1 MPGTEEE
8 SEGARFAINE
18 KVLCK
23 YGQYLYEAKVLKV
36 KANADGSRTYF
47 IHYTQ
52 WSKRHEEWITE
63 ANLQKHNVSSP
74 EEVQALRRGKGIEA
88 RTTVAAPPAE
98 SEPIEELRGIKL
110 KYSTKDIPV
119 PGQIEYLKKLTNAVE
134 KFIRRIGWAVHFVK
148 NPDDT
153 KDKRENYG
161 FKSGSA
167 PPREALEDIKGFYED
182 LCEMVANIKFKDRV
196 KNQFQDGL
204 KKWLRSVN
212 TEKKVLIAADKTDN
226 YYYLPPKNLSKIVRN
241 NVTKDYKIVNEEQV
255 DKVNLDTLKL
265 ARRLDGNTDLDP
277 DKDKRSGLAK
287 TMEKYSRQEAFVT
300 IKDHSKKFRTEPVN
314 NKPVRLI
321 NPSKTDMG
329 KVSRIRLQVINNIIR
344 ERTGLNQ
351 WQSTQQALRWFNGLS
366 NKQKIQFFTFDV
378 DAFYPSITLR
388 LLKKAIEWARQFC
401 PISDLDEEIFM
412 HCRRTFLFHDGKAW
426 VKKENSDFDVPIG
439 SFDGAEICEITGLY
453 ILDKLISSDI
463 GLTKENTGL
472 YRDDGLVATPMTP
485 RQAENMF
492 KKIHAVFKSEDLT
505 VKIEGLAKSIEYLDV
520 KMHLD
525 TGEYEPFRKEDTL
538 PKYVNK
544 DSNHP
549 PAIIRNLPAMIEK
562 RVSGL
567 SSSQTMFDR
576 HASFYN
582 RALRESG
589 YRYEIKYTAQPN
601 QNPPKKHRERYP
613 NKYWFNPPFNMAVV
627 TRVGEHFLKLIDKH
641 FPKGSEFHKYFNRRT
656 IKVSY
661 CCCKNVASHIA
672 QRNHKVMKSQ
682 EEGEEVL
689 CRCKEKD
696 RTAFGRLTEAEMDK
710 KKNECPLPGECQMK
724 EVVYQAIVTSGT
736 EKWNYFG
743 ETSQTFRKR
752 WSGHKGNIRNEWQDG
767 TALSAKVWQLKKA
780 GRSYVIE
787 NRIVKK
793 AHPHKTGDS
802 VCDLC
807 LTEKT
812 CIILGHNAPS
822 ELFVLPQG
830 CGLLNVRDELLGHCP
845 HKLKHKLI
853 GRKAPEK
860 RSS

>member
-1 MPGTEEE
+1 MPNAEEE
-8 SEGARFAINE
+8 SEGAPFAINE

-23 YGQYLYEAKVLKV
+23 YGQRLYEAKVLKV
-36 KANADGSRTYF
+36 KSNADGSRTYF
-47 IHYTQ
+47 IHYTH

-88 RTTVAAPPAE
+88 RTTVAAPPTE
-98 SEPIEELRGIKL
+98 NEPLELRGIKL
-110 KYSTKDIPV
+110 KYSKKDIPV
-119 PGQIEYLKKLTNAVE
+119 PGQIEYLKKLTNAIE
-134 KFIRRIGWAVHFVK
+134 KFIRRIGWAVHFV
-148 NPDDT
+148 NEPDDAE
-153 KDKRENYG
+153 DKRENYG

-167 PPREALEDIKGFYED
+167 PPRVALEEIKGLYED
-182 LCEMVANIKFKDRV
+182 LCEMVGNIKFKDRV
-196 KNQFQDGL
+196 NNQFQNGL

-226 YYYLPPKNLSKIVRN
+226 YYYLPPNNLSKIVRN
-241 NVTKDYKIVNEEQV
+241 NVTKDYKVVKEEQV

-265 ARRLDGNTDLDP
+265 ARRLDGNKDFDP
-277 DKDKRSGLAK
+277 NKDRKSGLARN
-287 TMEKYSRQEAFVT
+287 MEKYSRQEAFVT
-300 IKDHSKKFRTEPVN
+300 IKDHSKKFRTEPAN

-329 KVSRIRLQVINNIIR
+329 KVSRRKLQVINKIIR
-344 ERTGLNQ
+344 EQTGLNQ

-366 NKQKIQFFTFDV
+366 NKHKLKFFTFDV
-378 DAFYPSITLR
+378 DTFYPSITLQ
-388 LLKKAIEWARQFC
+388 LLKRAITWARQFC

-453 ILDKLISSDI
+453 ILNKLISSNI
-463 GLTKENTGL
+463 GMTKENTGL
-472 YRDDGLVATPMTP
+472 YRDDGLVATSMTP
-485 RQAENMF
+485 QQAEKMF

-525 TGEYEPFRKEDTL
+525 TGEYEPFRKEETL
-538 PKYVNK
+538 PKYVNR

-549 PAIIRNLPAMIEK
+549 PAIIRNLPEMIEK

-567 SSSQTMFDR
+567 SSSQAMFDR

-589 YRYEIKYTAQPN
+589 YKYEIKYNAQTN
-601 QNPPKKHRERYP
+601 QNPPKRHRERYP

-641 FPKGSEFHKYFNRRT
+641 FPKGSKFHKYFNRRT
-656 IKVSY
+656 VKVSY

-672 QRNHKVMKSQ
+672 QRNHKVMRSQ
-682 EEGEEVL
+682 EEEEEVL
-689 CRCKEKD
+689 CKCKEKD

-710 KKNECPLPGECQMK
+710 KKNECPLPGECQKK

-736 EKWNYFG
+736 EQWNYFG
-743 ETSQTFRKR
+743 ETSQAFRRR
-752 WSGHKGNIRNEWQDG
+752 WSGHKGNIRKEGDKG
-767 TALSAKVWQLKKA
+767 TALSAKVWELKKA
-780 GRSYVIE
+780 GRNYVIE
-787 NRIVKK
+787 NKIVRK

-812 CIILGHNAPS
+812 CIVLGHRAPS
-822 ELFVLPQG
+822 DLFVLPQG

-853 GRKAPEK
+853 GRKAPKK

>member
-1 MPGTEEE
+1 M
-8 SEGARFAINE
+8 
-18 KVLCK
+18 
-23 YGQYLYEAKVLKV
+23 
-36 KANADGSRTYF
+36 
-47 IHYTQ
+47 
-52 WSKRHEEWITE
+52 
-63 ANLQKHNVSSP
+63 
-74 EEVQALRRGKGIEA
+74 
-88 RTTVAAPPAE
+88 
-98 SEPIEELRGIKL
+98 
-110 KYSTKDIPV
+110 
-119 PGQIEYLKKLTNAVE
+119 
-134 KFIRRIGWAVHFVK
+134 
-148 NPDDT
+148 
-153 KDKRENYG
+153 
-161 FKSGSA
+161 
-167 PPREALEDIKGFYED
+167 
-182 LCEMVANIKFKDRV
+182 
-196 KNQFQDGL
+196 
-204 KKWLRSVN
+204 
-212 TEKKVLIAADKTDN
+212 
-226 YYYLPPKNLSKIVRN
+226 
-241 NVTKDYKIVNEEQV
+241 
-255 DKVNLDTLKL
+255 
-265 ARRLDGNTDLDP
+265 
-277 DKDKRSGLAK
+277 
-287 TMEKYSRQEAFVT
+287 
-300 IKDHSKKFRTEPVN
+300 
-314 NKPVRLI
+314 
-321 NPSKTDMG
+321 
-329 KVSRIRLQVINNIIR
+329 
-344 ERTGLNQ
+344 
-351 WQSTQQALRWFNGLS
+351 
-366 NKQKIQFFTFDV
+366 
-378 DAFYPSITLR
+378 R

-426 VKKENSDFDVPIG
+426 VKKENSDFDVPMG

-453 ILDKLISSDI
+453 ILDKLISSNI

-505 VKIEGLAKSIEYLDV
+505 VKIEGLAKSVEYLDV
-520 KMHLD
+520 KMHLN

-567 SSSQTMFDR
+567 SSSQAMFDR
-576 HASFYN
+576 HAPFYN
-582 RALRESG
+582 RALKESG

-672 QRNHKVMKSQ
+672 QRNNKVMKSQ

-710 KKNECPLPGECQMK
+710 SKNECPLPGECQAK

-752 WSGHKGNIRNEWQDG
+752 WSGHKGNIRKESQDG

-780 GRSYVIE
+780 GRNYVIE

-822 ELFVLPQG
+822 DLFVLPQG

>member
-8 SEGARFAINE
+8 SEGASFAINE

-36 KANADGSRTYF
+36 KSNADGSRTYF
-47 IHYTQ
+47 IHYTR
-52 WSKRHEEWITE
+52 WHKRHDEWTAE
-63 ANLQKHNVSSP
+63 GNLQKHNVSAP
-74 EEVQALRRGKGIEA
+74 EEVQTLRRGKGIEA
-88 RTTVAAPPAE
+88 RTTVVAPPAE
-98 SEPIEELRGIKL
+98 NEPFEELRGIKL

-148 NPDDT
+148 NPDDA

-167 PPREALEDIKGFYED
+167 PFREDLEYIKDLYED

-226 YYYLPPKNLSKIVRN
+226 YYYLPPRNLSRIVRN
-241 NVTKDYKIVNEEQV
+241 NVTKDYKVVNEEQV

-277 DKDKRSGLAK
+277 NKDKRSGLAK
-287 TMEKYSRQEAFVT
+287 NMEKYSRQEAFIT

-351 WQSTQQALRWFNGLS
+351 WQSTQQALRWFKGLS
-366 NKQKIQFFTFDV
+366 NKQKLQFFTFDV

-426 VKKENSDFDVPIG
+426 VKKDNSDFDVPMG

-453 ILDKLISSDI
+453 ILDKLISSNI

-505 VKIEGLAKSIEYLDV
+505 VKIEGLAKSVEYLDV
-520 KMHLD
+520 KMHLN
-525 TGEYEPFRKEDTL
+525 TGEYEPFRKEETL
-538 PKYVNK
+538 PKYVNR

-567 SSSQTMFDR
+567 SSSQAMFDR

-589 YRYEIKYTAQPN
+589 YSYEIKYTAQPN

-613 NKYWFNPPFNMAVV
+613 NKYWFNPPFNMAVA

-672 QRNHKVMKSQ
+672 QRNNKVMKSQ

-710 KKNECPLPGECQMK
+710 SKNECPLPGECQAK

-752 WSGHKGNIRNEWQDG
+752 WSGHKGNIRKESQDG

-780 GRSYVIE
+780 GRNYVIE

-822 ELFVLPQG
+822 DLFVLPQG